1 MPKFSIPEA
10 QTVGFMV
17 ALIAVIGMEAWAL
30 VVSGTTPSVLP
41 MVLMLAAGLFY
52 PKSGGTNGTSGG
64 SNA

>member
-1 MPKFSIPEA
+1 MNLIPTA

-17 ALIAVIGMEAWAL
+17 ALIAVIGMEGYNL
-30 VVSGTTPSVLP
+30 VTNGKEPSVLP

-52 PKSGGTNGTSGG
+52 PKAANGQGGGPAGG